1 MEALRIGTPNFFAVY
16 KKIFPDP
23 DVGSEAC
30 FCMSPLA
37 MVPKHKITP
46 IKMKK
51 KVLILMVNPSTF
63 NSIIFELGR
72 ICPEKFLTCLE
83 ADETHYVFLCY
94 VFLLT

>member
-16 KKIFPDP
+16 KKVFPDP
-23 DVGSEAC
+23 EVGSKASLSK
-30 FCMSPLA
+30 SPLA
-37 MVPKHKITP
+37 VVPKHKMSP
-46 IKMKK
+46 MKK
-51 KVLILMVNPSTF
+51 RVLILMVNPSTF